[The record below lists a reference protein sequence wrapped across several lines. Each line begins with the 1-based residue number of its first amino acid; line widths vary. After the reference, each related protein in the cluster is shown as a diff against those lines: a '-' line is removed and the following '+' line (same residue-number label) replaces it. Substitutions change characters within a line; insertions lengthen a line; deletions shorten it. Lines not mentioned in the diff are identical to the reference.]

1 MMAQRDHRVYA
12 STTGGGCRSSVASEG
27 DDRVEVRRAARWDA
41 HGDCADAQN
50 VNAVLPVA

>member
-27 DDRVEVRRAARWDA
+27 DDRVEVRRAARWMRMA
-41 HGDCADAQN
+41 IAPTRKTSTPSCQ
-50 VNAVLPVA
+50 